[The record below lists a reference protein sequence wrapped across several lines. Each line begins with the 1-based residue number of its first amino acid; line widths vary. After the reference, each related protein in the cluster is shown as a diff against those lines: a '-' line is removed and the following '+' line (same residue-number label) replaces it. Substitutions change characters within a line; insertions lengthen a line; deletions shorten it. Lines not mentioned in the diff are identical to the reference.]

1 MKKIIVIGI
10 ILAFSVILLMGC
22 NKSSTEMKKTDKHS
36 NNPLIGTWQY
46 YEDIP
51 DLPYKKS
58 WTLKFTSDG
67 EYTTLGDEIWESGAY
82 SLSDDK
88 RVLYMTKNSNRNT
101 TERQIE
107 IREVD
112 GVTEL
117 VFLKDDRSEIL
128 TTSISQEKTYYT
140 IFEKVD

>member
-22 NKSSTEMKKTDKHS
+22 NNNSNDTQQTNIKSYS
-36 NNPLIGTWQY
+36 PLIGTWQY

-58 WTLKFTSDG
+58 WTLEFTSDG
-67 EYTTLGDEIWESGAY
+67 EYTTSGDEIWESGAY

-88 RVLYMTKNSNRNT
+88 RILYMTKNSNKNT

-128 TTSISQEKTYYT
+128 TTSISQDKIYYT